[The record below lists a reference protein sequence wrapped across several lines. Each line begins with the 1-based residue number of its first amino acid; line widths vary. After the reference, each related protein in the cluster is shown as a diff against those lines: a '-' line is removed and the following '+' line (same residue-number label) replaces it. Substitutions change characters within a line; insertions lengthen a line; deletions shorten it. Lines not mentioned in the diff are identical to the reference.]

1 MPSVGSGNG
10 VATIRIHRESLEG
23 VNSLEQIPNIKSLY
37 VEHSNGFYEYN
48 VRKIVIDPVDSDAFY
63 ITVKQEHNTPP
74 TGSASSPV
82 VFTPYIAGKFKNGD
96 YDALLGNAV
105 QGEGSTKYMIVDNNN
120 NQLTPSNL
128 TAITNRSAGKAQVVD
143 SNYEV
148 SSYRNIRYDGSKHT
162 AADFNIKS
170 STGLE
175 PVEYDSAYFAYFSS
189 AQLTT
194 PELHNKTLVQLEHLT
209 DLLGN
214 EIPLDNSEI
223 SYKTVQQN
231 FLDKSQIIITLDDP
245 TSTGVNMRSF
255 NGEKRVFR
263 AGSRI
268 EFIVGTETTL
278 GNFTSSIDFP
288 SELNTTDYSFSSVTQ
303 NNQPLIIP
311 ITVALNESY
320 DATNNFEATTSDV
333 YTFSAETDA
342 QINFRFN
349 GTLQNDFSL
358 SHTFSISIQ
367 NNGVDIAS
375 KTVQVP
381 ANSQQVLDI
390 STGYRYFAASDD
402 IRVRASSTAGA
413 KGSILAGA
421 EFDLVQTPAP
431 RLKINK
437 AGIWTTGSISGNS
450 LTSSAQL
457 ASIYGTRT
465 QKPNI
470 GSAFE
475 SASLPFT
482 VEVGDEFRFDGKES
496 EAYVVTDVTK
506 SGKVFVNFDRDI
518 TSNVNIENFIVRRY
532 VGDSRSIILNTI
544 KPTGATTGGVI
555 RPKEMNDEADIVIS
569 KIVTDLRRTGTI

>member
-1 MPSVGSGNG
+1 MPKVGSGNG
-10 VATIRIHRESLEG
+10 VANIRIHRQSLEG
-23 VNSLEQIPNIKSLY
+23 VNSLNQIPNVKSIY
-37 VEHSNGFYEYN
+37 IQHDNGFYKYQVN
-48 VRKIVIDPVDSDAFY
+48 KIVIDPVDSDAFY
-63 ITVKQEHNTPP
+63 LTIKQEHNTIP
-74 TGSASSPV
+74 TGSVSSAL
-82 VFTPYIAGKFKNGD
+82 VFTPYIAGKFKNSD
-96 YDALLGNAV
+96 FDSLLSNATEGQTSLMYQV
-105 QGEGSTKYMIVDNNN
+105 VDNEGS
-120 NQLTPSNL
+120 QLQPTNL
-128 TAITNRSAGKAQVVD
+128 TAINNRTAGFAQVQD
-143 SNYEV
+143 SNYAIK
-148 SSYRNIRYDGSKHT
+148 SYTRSRYDGTKHI
-162 AADFNIKS
+162 ANDFNSKS

-175 PVEYDSAYFAYFSS
+175 PVEYDSAYFAYFST

-194 PELHNKTLVQLEHLT
+194 PELHNKTIVQLEHLT

-268 EFIVGTETTL
+268 EFILGTETTL
-278 GNFTSSIDFP
+278 GNFTSSVDFP
-288 SELNTTDYSFSSVTQ
+288 SELNTTDYSFNSVSP
-303 NNQPLIIP
+303 NNQPLAFP
-311 ITVALNESY
+311 ITVEFDLSY
-320 DATNNFEATTSDV
+320 DATGNFESASPDV

-349 GTLQNDFSL
+349 STLQNELTLAHDF
-358 SHTFSISIQ
+358 TISIQ

-381 ANSQQVLDI
+381 ANSQQVFELN
-390 STGYRYFAASDD
+390 TGYRYFAANDD
-402 IRVRASSTAGA
+402 IRVRASSTAGV
-413 KGSILAGA
+413 KGSIRAGA

-431 RLKINK
+431 SLKINK
-437 AGIWTTGSISGNS
+437 TGIWTTGSISGNS

-457 ASIYGTRT
+457 ASIYGTRI

-506 SGKVFVNFDRDI
+506 SGKVFVNLDRDI
-518 TSNVNIENFIVRRY
+518 NSNVNIENFILRRY
-532 VGDSRSIILNTI
+532 VGDSRSIILNTV

-569 KIVTDLRRTGTI
+569 KIVTDLKRTGTI